1 MSRRAGADAVHESRD
16 DAWELTLVPDPGE
29 YWNLLETTGS
39 LYRTLVTQER
49 EALERR
55 IERLR
60 GRVRQAVASGER
72 DRAKGLRAELREA
85 ERQWDEALTRLEA
98 ESPDPAAGLGA
109 PGTTEADKVSQR
121 SSAQATE
128 AGRGTLL
135 PAREQVHQALTLL
148 GGPAAP
154 KLIVAVHDAFY
165 AGSLPAARLTSL
177 RRDEERS
184 FRSAPHARPYYICAA
199 LTADLLA
206 PARGLL
212 AVSAWPMDRRIVGP
226 LSPRVDYLI
235 AAIRIA
241 ERFRDRDNSGASA
254 DSRRL
259 LWRFAANIPHAASNI
274 SRMDPDEIV
283 IAARAELAVHE
294 RADSDLRTAA
304 AARARAQLDD
314 AEQLFGAGLRVSRSA
329 SGDG

>member
-1 MSRRAGADAVHESRD
+1 M
-16 DAWELTLVPDPGE
+16 
-29 YWNLLETTGS
+29 
-39 LYRTLVTQER
+39 

-60 GRVRQAVASGER
+60 ALVRQAVAAGDRER
-72 DRAKGLRAELREA
+72 ARGLRAELREA
-85 ERQWDEALTRLEA
+85 ERQWDDALARLEA
-98 ESPDPAAGLGA
+98 GPARLADPGAGAESPGAASRRDSG
-109 PGTTEADKVSQR
+109 ER
-121 SSAQATE
+121 SGAQAG
-128 AGRGTLL
+128 AGALL

-154 KLIVAVHDAFY
+154 RLIVAVHEAFY
-165 AGSLPAARLTSL
+165 AGGLPVARLTSL

-184 FRSAPHARPYYICAA
+184 FRSAPYARPYYVCAA

-212 AVSAWPMDRRIVGP
+212 AISAWPMDRRIVGP

-241 ERFRDRDNSGASA
+241 ERFRDLDISGASA

-259 LWRFAANIPHAASNI
+259 LWRFAANIPRAASSI
-274 SRMDPDEIV
+274 STMDPDEIV

-314 AEQLFGAGLRVSRSA
+314 AEQLFGAGLRLSRSA
-329 SGDG
+329 SGTG

>member
-1 MSRRAGADAVHESRD
+1 M
-16 DAWELTLVPDPGE
+16 
-29 YWNLLETTGS
+29 
-39 LYRTLVTQER
+39 

-55 IERLR
+55 IESLR
-60 GRVRQAVASGER
+60 VLARQAVASGER
-72 DRAKGLRAELREA
+72 DRARGLRAELRQA
-85 ERQWDEALTRLEA
+85 ERQWDEALARLEA
-98 ESPDPAAGLGA
+98 ESAQKLDPAAGSEPPDA
-109 PGTTEADKVSQR
+109 
-121 SSAQATE
+121 
-128 AGRGTLL
+128 AGRSRARGVSGEHSGSAALL

-154 KLIVAVHDAFY
+154 RLIVAVHGALY
-165 AGSLPAARLTSL
+165 AGSLPVARLTSL

-184 FRSAPHARPYYICAA
+184 FRSAPYARPYYVCAA

-212 AVSAWPMDRRIVGP
+212 AISAWPMDRRIIGP

-241 ERFRDRDNSGASA
+241 ERFRDLDISGASA

-259 LWRFAANIPHAASNI
+259 LWRFAANIPRAASSI
-274 SRMDPDEIV
+274 STMDPDEIV

-294 RADSDLRTAA
+294 RADSDLRTIG

-314 AEQLFGAGLRVSRSA
+314 AEQLFGAGLRLSRSA
-329 SGDG
+329 SGDS